1 MRAMKKITILFLLI
15 SFCGGSNAVIEETK
29 AVEESSTTAST
40 STTTTLFSP
49 KFPEDFYTADEI
61 VVFTDEF
68 DKQLYEKYFV
78 EKFLDSSTAN
88 EYKFYEVAYGYDDC
102 IEVFFEA
109 FEEEADSAE
118 EQNLLTEEYCT
129 RTVVIE
135 TEKVFT
141 YPLMR
146 SEINNSCKEDFNSY
160 MNSYNLNMVDIKEK
174 LKIETLWNEMIFG
187 KYNNQI
193 KIDEDAIKLKIKNQ
207 KKILKEYN
215 LSEILFQ
222 LNSGEK
228 LLSKYNLILEN
239 IKNSGFE
246 NSANLF
252 SISDSSKFGGE
263 IGWINQN
270 QLNDKLINEIE
281 NLKIDEFT
289 KPIQTGGGYLVIK
302 LNNKRKKEKK
312 LNFESAFKQMVLEEK
327 NRQLNQFSLIYFN
340 KIKQNIFISEK

>member
-1 MRAMKKITILFLLI
+1 MIKNIILKSSYILIFSFFLMGVINAANKIKIELQIGDEILTNIDFLNEKNYLIALNNNLKTLPENQLKKISKDSLIREKIKKFELLKFYDLEKADKYSDQLI
-15 SFCGGSNAVIEETK
+15 S
-29 AVEESSTTAST
+29 
-40 STTTTLFSP
+40 
-49 KFPEDFYTADEI
+49 DFYQRLN
-61 VVFTDEF
+61 F
-68 DKQLYEKYFV
+68 KNQ
-78 EKFLDSSTAN
+78 
-88 EYKFYEVAYGYDDC
+88 DD
-102 IEVFFEA
+102 FK
-109 FEEEADSAE
+109 SY
-118 EQNLLTEEYCT
+118 LT
-129 RTVVIE
+129 
-135 TEKVFT
+135 
-141 YPLMR
+141 
-146 SEINNSCKEDFNSY
+146 N
-160 MNSYNLNMVDIKEK
+160 YNLNVSDIKEK
-174 LKIETLWNEMIFG
+174 LKIETLWNEMIFK
-187 KYNNQI
+187 KYSNQI
-193 KIDEDAIKLKIKNQ
+193 KIDEKKIKDKIKSQ

-327 NRQLNQFSLIYFN
+327 NRQLNQFSLIYYN